1 LEIWRFFTTFVG
13 YFLKNKLKTSLKEIA
28 VIQTGVFARPKSS
41 GEVVY
46 LQAKDFDQNG
56 SLTAQLQ
63 PGLRFSDVS
72 QKHLLIPGDVLFAAK
87 GSKNFAAVYESHN
100 QPAVAS
106 TSFFVI
112 RLITGQCLPG
122 FLGWYLNSQPALSF
136 LKELAK
142 GTSIPSISKQV
153 LESVVVPLPPLA
165 KQQTILDISALRKRE
180 TSLQMEIE
188 TLKEKQIQQL
198 ILNSIR

>member
-1 LEIWRFFTTFVG
+1 MEIWRFFTTFVG
-13 YFLKNKLKTSLKEIA
+13 YLLKNKLKTSLKEIA
-28 VIQTGVFARPKSS
+28 LIQTGVFARPKSS

-72 QKHLLIPGDVLFAAK
+72 QKHLLKPGDVLFAAK

-112 RLITGQCLPG
+112 RLHTESVL
-122 FLGWYLNSQPALSF
+122 LGYLAWFLNSAPTLDL
-136 LKELAK
+136 LKGKAV

-188 TLKEKQIQQL
+188 TLREKQIQKL
-198 ILNSIR
+198 ILNAIR

>member
-1 LEIWRFFTTFVG
+1 MKI
-13 YFLKNKLKTSLKEIA
+13 SLKEIA
-28 VIQTGVFARPKSS
+28 VIQTGVFARPKTS

-56 SLTAQLQ
+56 SLTAQIQ
-63 PGLRFSDVS
+63 PGLKFGDVS
-72 QKHLLIPGDVLFAAK
+72 QKHLLKPGDVLFAAK

-100 QPAVAS
+100 PPAVAS

-122 FLGWYLNSQPALSF
+122 FLGWYLNSQPALSY

-180 TSLQMEIE
+180 LSLQMEIE
-188 TLKEKQIQQL
+188 TLREKQIQQL
-198 ILNSIR
+198 IFNAIR

>member
-13 YFLKNKLKTSLKEIA
+13 YLLKNKLKTSLKEIA
-28 VIQTGVFARPKSS
+28 VIQTGVFARTKSS

-72 QKHLLIPGDVLFAAK
+72 QKHLLIPGDILFAAK

-198 ILNSIR
+198 ILNVIR

>member
-1 LEIWRFFTTFVG
+1 MKQT
-13 YFLKNKLKTSLKEIA
+13 LKEIA
-28 VIQTGVFARPKSS
+28 IIQTGIFARPKSS

-56 SLTAQLQ
+56 RLTAQLH
-63 PGLRFSDVS
+63 PGLRYSDVAP
-72 QKHLLIPGDVLFAAK
+72 KHLLKAGDVLFAAK
-87 GSKNFAAVYESHN
+87 GTKNFATVYEDHN
-100 QPAVAS
+100 QPAAAS

-122 FLGWYLNSQPALSF
+122 FLAWFLNSHPTLSS
-136 LKELAK
+136 LKEQAE

-153 LESVVVPLPPLA
+153 LESVVVPIPPLA

-188 TLKEKQIQQL
+188 TLREKQIQKL
-198 ILNSIR
+198 ILNAIR

>member
-1 LEIWRFFTTFVG
+1 MFVG
-13 YFLKNKLKTSLKEIA
+13 YLLKNKLKTSLKEIA
-28 VIQTGVFARPKSS
+28 VIQTGIFARPKSS

-46 LQAKDFDQNG
+46 LQAKDFDHNG
-56 SLTAQLQ
+56 SLTAQLK
-63 PGLRFSDVS
+63 PGLKFGDVS
-72 QKHLLIPGDVLFAAK
+72 QKHLLKPGDVLFASK

-100 QPAVAS
+100 PPAAAS

-122 FLGWYLNSQPALSF
+122 FLAWFLNSHPTLSS
-136 LKELAK
+136 LKEQAE

-153 LESVVVPLPPLA
+153 LESVVVPIPPLA

-188 TLKEKQIQQL
+188 TLREKQIQKL
-198 ILNSIR
+198 ILNAIR